1 MMASDEDYRQW
12 FTTLSPADQ
21 ASALA
26 AGVDRPLPDDF
37 QGHNS
42 KTAIRDEDGMPRFS
56 KNGTPRV
63 IEPLA
68 DHSSDLEEVQLS
80 FDPDLAEALRR
91 VFLWLVGDRSPIDLL
106 KSRTEALALKIFVIA
121 RILRINDYDRLS
133 LASVAKATDQS
144 RAGISKVSCNLRDL
158 LGDKFLSAPG
168 DRQSSREGQRK
179 ATLRAWEKRRAL
191 KA

>member
-1 MMASDEDYRQW
+1 MTASDEDYRAW
-12 FTTLSPADQ
+12 FTTLNAADQ

-37 QGHNS
+37 VGYNS
-42 KTAIRDEDGMPRFS
+42 KTAIRDEDGLPRFS
-56 KNGTPRV
+56 KNGVPRV
-63 IEPLA
+63 QEAIV
-68 DHSSDLEEVQLS
+68 DHSDEQDQELR
-80 FDPDLAEALRR
+80 FDPDLGEALRK

-121 RILRINDYDRLS
+121 RILRLNDYDRLS

-168 DRQSSREGQRK
+168 DRQSSREGQRR

>member
-1 MMASDEDYRQW
+1 MMASDQDYRQW
-12 FTTLSPADQ
+12 FVSLSAADQ

-42 KTAIRDEDGMPRFS
+42 KTPIRDEDGMARFS

-63 IEPLA
+63 QEAIV
-68 DHSSDLEEVQLS
+68 DHSDQQDQELR
-80 FDPDLAEALRR
+80 FDPDLGEALRK
-91 VFLWLVGDRSPIDLL
+91 VFLWLIGDRSAIDLL
-106 KSRTEALALKIFVIA
+106 KSRTEALALKVYMIA
-121 RILRINDYDRLS
+121 RILRLNDYDKFS
-133 LASVAKATDQS
+133 LAKIARETDQS
-144 RAGISKVSCNLRDL
+144 RAGISKVGCNLRDFI
-158 LGDKFLSAPG
+158 GDKFLCAPG
-168 DRQSSREGQRK
+168 DRESSREGQRR

>member
-12 FTTLSPADQ
+12 FVSLSPADQ

-42 KTAIRDEDGMPRFS
+42 KTPIRESDGMAHFS
-56 KNGTPRV
+56 KNGVLRV
-63 IEPLA
+63 IEPVT

-80 FDPDLAEALRR
+80 FDPDLAEALRK
-91 VFLWLVGDRSPIDLL
+91 VFLWLIGDRSAVDLL
-106 KSRTEALALKIFVIA
+106 KSRTESVALKVFMIA
-121 RILRINDYDRLS
+121 RILRLNDYDKFS
-133 LASVAKATDQS
+133 LAKIARETDQS
-144 RAGISKVSCNLRDL
+144 RAGISKVGCNLRDFI
-158 LGDKFLSAPG
+158 GDKYLCAPG
-168 DRQSSREGQRK
+168 DRQSSREGQRR

>member
-1 MMASDEDYRQW
+1 MMATDCDYREW

-42 KTAIRDEDGMPRFS
+42 KTPIRDEDGLPRFS
-56 KNGTPRV
+56 KNGTARV
-63 IEPLA
+63 QEAIV
-68 DHSSDLEEVQLS
+68 DHSDEQDQELR
-80 FDPDLAEALRR
+80 FDPDLAEALRK
-91 VFLWLVGDRSPIDLL
+91 VFLWLIGDRSAVDLL
-106 KSRTEALALKIFVIA
+106 KSRTESVALKVFMIA
-121 RILRINDYDRLS
+121 RILRLNDFDRLS

-144 RAGISKVSCNLRDL
+144 RAGISKVGCNLRDFI
-158 LGDKFLSAPG
+158 GDKYLCAPG
-168 DRQSSREGQRK
+168 DRQSSREGQRR

>member
-1 MMASDEDYRQW
+1 MMATDSDYREW

-42 KTAIRDEDGMPRFS
+42 KTPIRDEDGLPRFS
-56 KNGTPRV
+56 KNGTARV
-63 IEPLA
+63 QEAIV
-68 DHSSDLEEVQLS
+68 DHSDEQDQELR
-80 FDPDLAEALRR
+80 FDPDLAEALRK
-91 VFLWLVGDRSPIDLL
+91 VFLWLIGDRSAIELL
-106 KSRTEALALKIFVIA
+106 KSRTESLALKVFVIA
-121 RILRINDYDRLS
+121 RILRLNDYDRLS

-168 DRQSSREGQRK
+168 DRQASREGQRR

>member
-1 MMASDEDYRQW
+1 MATDSDYREW
-12 FTTLSPADQ
+12 FTTLSASDQ

-42 KTAIRDEDGMPRFS
+42 KTPIRDEDGLPRFS
-56 KNGTPRV
+56 KNGTARV
-63 IEPLA
+63 QEAIV
-68 DHSSDLEEVQLS
+68 DHSDEQDQELR
-80 FDPDLAEALRR
+80 FDPDLAEALRK
-91 VFLWLVGDRSPIDLL
+91 VFLWLIGDRSAIELL
-106 KSRTEALALKIFVIA
+106 KSRTESLALKVFVIA
-121 RILRINDYDRLS
+121 RILRLNDYDRLS

-168 DRQSSREGQRK
+168 DRQSSREGQRR

-191 KA
+191 KG

>member
-1 MMASDEDYRQW
+1 MMASDQDYRDW

-42 KTAIRDEDGMPRFS
+42 KTPIRESDGMAHFS
-56 KNGTPRV
+56 KNGVSRV

-68 DHSSDLEEVQLS
+68 DHSSDLEEAQLS
-80 FDPDLAEALRR
+80 FDPDLAEALRKI
-91 VFLWLVGDRSPIDLL
+91 FLWLIGDRSPIDLL
-106 KSRTEALALKIFVIA
+106 KSRTEATALKVFVIA
-121 RILRINDYDRLS
+121 RILRLNDFDKKS
-133 LASVAKATDQS
+133 LAEIARATDQS
-144 RAGISKVSCNLRDL
+144 RAGISKVSCTLRDY
-158 LGDKFLSAPG
+158 LGDKYLCAPG
-168 DRQSSREGQRK
+168 DRQASREGQRR

>member
-1 MMASDEDYRQW
+1 MMASDSDYREW

-26 AGVDRPLPDDF
+26 AGVNRPLPDDF

-42 KTAIRDEDGMPRFS
+42 KTPIRESDGMAHFS
-56 KNGTPRV
+56 KNGVLRV
-63 IEPLA
+63 IEPVT

-80 FDPDLAEALRR
+80 FDPDLGEALRK
-91 VFLWLVGDRSPIDLL
+91 VFLWLIGDRSAIDLL
-106 KSRTEALALKIFVIA
+106 KSRTESVALKVFMIA
-121 RILRINDYDRLS
+121 RILRLNDYDKPS
-133 LASVAKATDQS
+133 LAKIARETDQS
-144 RAGISKVSCNLRDL
+144 RAGISKVGCNLRDFI
-158 LGDKFLSAPG
+158 GDKYLCAPG
-168 DRQSSREGQRK
+168 DRQSSREGQRR

>member
-1 MMASDEDYRQW
+1 
-12 FTTLSPADQ
+12 
-21 ASALA
+21 
-26 AGVDRPLPDDF
+26 
-37 QGHNS
+37 
-42 KTAIRDEDGMPRFS
+42 
-56 KNGTPRV
+56 
-63 IEPLA
+63 
-68 DHSSDLEEVQLS
+68 
-80 FDPDLAEALRR
+80 
-91 VFLWLVGDRSPIDLL
+91 L

-121 RILRINDYDRLS
+121 RILRLNDYDRLS

-168 DRQSSREGQRK
+168 DRQSSREGQRR

>member
-1 MMASDEDYRQW
+1 MASDQDYRDW

-42 KTAIRDEDGMPRFS
+42 KTPIRESDGMAHFS
-56 KNGTPRV
+56 KNGVSRV

-68 DHSSDLEEVQLS
+68 DHSSDLEEAQLS
-80 FDPDLAEALRR
+80 FDPDLAEALRKI
-91 VFLWLVGDRSPIDLL
+91 FLWLIGDRSPIDLL
-106 KSRTEALALKIFVIA
+106 KSRTEATALKVFVIA
-121 RILRINDYDRLS
+121 RILRLNDFDKKS
-133 LASVAKATDQS
+133 LAEIARATDQS
-144 RAGISKVSCNLRDL
+144 RAGISKVSCTLRDY
-158 LGDKFLSAPG
+158 LGDKYLCAPG
-168 DRQSSREGQRK
+168 DRQASREGQRR

>member
-1 MMASDEDYRQW
+1 MMASDQDYRQW
-12 FTTLSPADQ
+12 FVSLSAADQ

-42 KTAIRDEDGMPRFS
+42 KTPIRDEDGLPRFS

-63 IEPLA
+63 QEAIV
-68 DHSSDLEEVQLS
+68 DHSDQQDQELRFDEDLG
-80 FDPDLAEALRR
+80 EALRK
-91 VFLWLVGDRSPIDLL
+91 VFLWLIGDRSAIDLL
-106 KSRTEALALKIFVIA
+106 KSRTEAVALKVYVIA
-121 RILRINDYDRLS
+121 RILRLNDYDRLS

-158 LGDKFLSAPG
+158 LGDKYLSAPG
-168 DRQSSREGQRK
+168 DRQSSREGQRR

>member
-1 MMASDEDYRQW
+1 MATDEDYRAW

-37 QGHNS
+37 TGHNS
-42 KTAIRDEDGMPRFS
+42 KTPIRDEDGLPRFS
-56 KNGTPRV
+56 KNGSSLV
-63 IEPLA
+63 QEALV
-68 DHSSDLEEVQLS
+68 DHSDEEDQELR

-91 VFLWLVGDRSPIDLL
+91 VFLWVIGDRSAIELL
-106 KSRTEALALKIFVIA
+106 KSRTESVALKIFMIA
-121 RILRINDYDRLS
+121 RILRLNNYDGLS
-133 LASVAKATDQS
+133 LARIARETDQS
-144 RAGISKVSCNLRDL
+144 RAGISKVGCNLRDYI
-158 LGDKFLSAPG
+158 GDRYLCAPG
-168 DRQSSREGQRK
+168 DRQASREGQRR

>member
-1 MMASDEDYRQW
+1 MMASDSDYREW

-42 KTAIRDEDGMPRFS
+42 KTPIRDEDGLPRFS
-56 KNGTPRV
+56 KNGTARV
-63 IEPLA
+63 QEAIV
-68 DHSSDLEEVQLS
+68 DHSDEQDQELR
-80 FDPDLAEALRR
+80 FDPDLGEALRK
-91 VFLWLVGDRSPIDLL
+91 VFLWLISDRSAIDLL

-121 RILRINDYDRLS
+121 RILRLNDFDRLS

-144 RAGISKVSCNLRDL
+144 RAGISKVSCTLRDFI
-158 LGDKFLSAPG
+158 GDKYLSAPG
-168 DRQSSREGQRK
+168 DRQSSREGQRR
-179 ATLRAWEKRRAL
+179 ATLRAWAKRVAL

>member
-1 MMASDEDYRQW
+1 MMASDSDYREW
-12 FTTLSPADQ
+12 FTSLSPEDQ
-21 ASALA
+21 ATALA

-42 KTAIRDEDGMPRFS
+42 KTPIRDEDGMARFS
-56 KNGTPRV
+56 KNETSRV

-68 DHSSDLEEVQLS
+68 DHSSDEEEAQLS

-91 VFLWLVGDRSPIDLL
+91 VFLWVIGDRSAIELL
-106 KSRTEALALKIFVIA
+106 KSRTESVALKIFMIA
-121 RILRINDYDRLS
+121 RILRLNDCDRLS
-133 LASVAKATDQS
+133 LAKIARETDQS
-144 RAGISKVSCNLRDL
+144 RAGISKVGCNPRDFI
-158 LGDKFLSAPG
+158 GDKFLVAPG
-168 DRQSSREGQRK
+168 DRQASREWARK

>member
-12 FTTLSPADQ
+12 FTTLSAADQ

-37 QGHNS
+37 QGHN
-42 KTAIRDEDGMPRFS
+42 TATPIRDEDGMARFS
-56 KNGTPRV
+56 KNGVLRV
-63 IEPLA
+63 IEPVT

-80 FDPDLAEALRR
+80 FDPDLAEALRK
-91 VFLWLVGDRSPIDLL
+91 VFLWLIGDRSAIVLL
-106 KSRTEALALKIFVIA
+106 KSRTEALALKVYMIA
-121 RILRINDYDRLS
+121 RILRLNDYDKPS
-133 LASVAKATDQS
+133 LAKIARETDQS
-144 RAGISKVSCNLRDL
+144 RAGISKVGCNLRDFI
-158 LGDKFLSAPG
+158 GDKYLCAPG
-168 DRQSSREGQRK
+168 DRQSSREGQRR

>member
-12 FTTLSPADQ
+12 FVSLSPADQ

-42 KTAIRDEDGMPRFS
+42 KTPIRDEDGLPRFS

-63 IEPLA
+63 QEAIV
-68 DHSSDLEEVQLS
+68 DHSDEQDQELR
-80 FDPDLAEALRR
+80 FDPDLAEALRK
-91 VFLWLVGDRSPIDLL
+91 VFLWLIGDRSAIELL
-106 KSRTEALALKIFVIA
+106 KSRTESLALKVFVIA
-121 RILRINDYDRLS
+121 RILRLNDYDRLS

-168 DRQSSREGQRK
+168 DRQSSREGQRR

-191 KA
+191 KG

>member
-1 MMASDEDYRQW
+1 MMASDQDYRQW
-12 FTTLSPADQ
+12 FVSLSAADQ

-42 KTAIRDEDGMPRFS
+42 KTPIRDEDGLPRFS

-63 IEPLA
+63 QEAIV
-68 DHSSDLEEVQLS
+68 DHSDEQDQELR
-80 FDPDLAEALRR
+80 FDPDLGEALRK
-91 VFLWLVGDRSPIDLL
+91 VFLWLIGDRSAIDLL
-106 KSRTEALALKIFVIA
+106 KSRTEAVALKVFVIA
-121 RILRINDYDRLS
+121 RILRLNDFDRLS

-158 LGDKFLSAPG
+158 LGDKYLSAPG

>member
-1 MMASDEDYRQW
+1 MMATDSDYRQW
-12 FTTLSPADQ
+12 FVSLSPADQ

-42 KTAIRDEDGMPRFS
+42 ATPIRDEDGMPRFS

-63 IEPLA
+63 QEPIV
-68 DHSSDLEEVQLS
+68 DHSDDDDQQMR
-80 FDPDLAEALRR
+80 FDPDLGEALRK
-91 VFLWLVGDRSPIDLL
+91 VFLWLVGDRSAVDLL

-121 RILRINDYDRLS
+121 RILRLNDYDKLS
-133 LASVAKATDQS
+133 LAEVARQSDQS
-144 RAGISKVSCNLRDL
+144 RAGISKVSCTLRDY
-158 LGDKFLSAPG
+158 LGDRYLCAPG
-168 DRQSSREGQRK
+168 DRQASREGQRR

>member
-1 MMASDEDYRQW
+1 MMASDQDYRDW

-42 KTAIRDEDGMPRFS
+42 KTPIRDEDGLPRFS
-56 KNGTPRV
+56 KNGTALV
-63 IEPLA
+63 QDQLI
-68 DHSSDLEEVQLS
+68 DHSDEQDQELR
-80 FDPDLAEALRR
+80 FDPDLGEALRR
-91 VFLWLVGDRSPIDLL
+91 VFLWLIGDRSAVDLL
-106 KSRTEALALKIFVIA
+106 KSRTESVALKVFVIA
-121 RILRINDYDRLS
+121 RILRLNDYDRLS

-144 RAGISKVSCNLRDL
+144 RAGISKVGCNLRDFI
-158 LGDKFLSAPG
+158 GDKYLCAPG
-168 DRQSSREGQRK
+168 DRQSSREGQRR

>member
-1 MMASDEDYRQW
+1 MASDQDYRDW
-12 FTTLSPADQ
+12 FTTLNAADQ
-21 ASALA
+21 ATALA

-42 KTAIRDEDGMPRFS
+42 KTPIRDEDGLPRFS
-56 KNGTPRV
+56 KNGTARV
-63 IEPLA
+63 QEAIV
-68 DHSSDLEEVQLS
+68 DHSDEQDQELR

-91 VFLWLVGDRSPIDLL
+91 VFLWLIGDRSAIDLL

-121 RILRINDYDRLS
+121 RILRLNDYARLS

-168 DRQSSREGQRK
+168 DRQASREGQRR

-191 KA
+191 KG

>member
-1 MMASDEDYRQW
+1 MATDSDYREW
-12 FTTLSPADQ
+12 FTTLSQADQ

-42 KTAIRDEDGMPRFS
+42 ATPIRDEDGMARFS

-63 IEPLA
+63 QEALV
-68 DHSSDLEEVQLS
+68 DHSDDDQELRFDADLG
-80 FDPDLAEALRR
+80 EALRK
-91 VFLWLVGDRSPIDLL
+91 VFLWLVGDRSAVDLL
-106 KSRTEALALKIFVIA
+106 KSRTEALALKVYTIA
-121 RILRINDYDRLS
+121 RILRLNDYDKLS
-133 LASVAKATDQS
+133 LAEIARQTDQS
-144 RAGISKVSCNLRDL
+144 RAGISKVSCTLRDY
-158 LGDKFLSAPG
+158 LGDKFLCAPG
-168 DRQSSREGQRK
+168 DRQASREGQRR

>member
-1 MMASDEDYRQW
+1 MMASDQDYRDW
-12 FTTLSPADQ
+12 FTTLNAADQ
-21 ASALA
+21 ATALA

-42 KTAIRDEDGMPRFS
+42 KTPIRDEDGLPRFS
-56 KNGTPRV
+56 KNGTARV
-63 IEPLA
+63 QEAIV
-68 DHSSDLEEVQLS
+68 DHSDEQDQELR

-91 VFLWLVGDRSPIDLL
+91 VFLWLIGDRSAIDLL

-121 RILRINDYDRLS
+121 RILRLNDYARLS

-168 DRQSSREGQRK
+168 DRQASREGQRR

-191 KA
+191 KG

>member
-12 FTTLSPADQ
+12 FTTLSAADQ

-42 KTAIRDEDGMPRFS
+42 KTPIRDEDGMARFS

-63 IEPLA
+63 QEAIV
-68 DHSSDLEEVQLS
+68 DHSDEQDQELR
-80 FDPDLAEALRR
+80 FDPDLSEALRK
-91 VFLWLVGDRSPIDLL
+91 VFLWLIGDRSAIDLL
-106 KSRTEALALKIFVIA
+106 KSRTEAVALKVFVIA
-121 RILRINDYDRLS
+121 RILRLNDFDRLS

-158 LGDKFLSAPG
+158 LGDKYLSAPG
-168 DRQSSREGQRK
+168 DRQSSREGQRR

>member
-1 MMASDEDYRQW
+1 MMATDSDYREW
-12 FTTLSPADQ
+12 FTTLSASDQ

-42 KTAIRDEDGMPRFS
+42 KTPIRDEDGLPRFS

-63 IEPLA
+63 QEAIV
-68 DHSSDLEEVQLS
+68 DHSDEQDQELR
-80 FDPDLAEALRR
+80 FDPDLAEALRK
-91 VFLWLVGDRSPIDLL
+91 VFLWLIGDRSAIELL
-106 KSRTEALALKIFVIA
+106 KSRTESLALKVFVIA
-121 RILRINDYDRLS
+121 RILRLNDYDRLS

-168 DRQSSREGQRK
+168 DRQSSREGQRR

-191 KA
+191 KG

>member
-1 MMASDEDYRQW
+1 MASDSDYREW
-12 FTTLSPADQ
+12 FTTLSAADQ

-42 KTAIRDEDGMPRFS
+42 ATPIRDEDGMPRFS
-56 KNGTPRV
+56 KNGTSRV

-68 DHSSDLEEVQLS
+68 DHSSDEEEAQLS
-80 FDPDLAEALRR
+80 FDPDLGEALRKI
-91 VFLWLVGDRSPIDLL
+91 FLWRVGDRSAVDLL
-106 KSRTEALALKIFVIA
+106 KSRTEAVALKVFMIA
-121 RILRINDYDRLS
+121 RILRLNDYDKFS
-133 LASVAKATDQS
+133 LARIARETDQS
-144 RAGISKVSCNLRDL
+144 RAGISKVGCNLRDFI
-158 LGDKFLSAPG
+158 GDKYLCAPG
-168 DRQSSREGQRK
+168 DRQASREGQRQ

>member
-1 MMASDEDYRQW
+1 MMATDEDYRAW

-37 QGHNS
+37 TGHNS
-42 KTAIRDEDGMPRFS
+42 ATPIRDEDGMARFS
-56 KNGTPRV
+56 KNGTSRV

-68 DHSSDLEEVQLS
+68 DHSSDEEEAQLS
-80 FDPDLAEALRR
+80 FDPDLGEALRKI
-91 VFLWLVGDRSPIDLL
+91 FLWLIGDRSAVDLL
-106 KSRTEALALKIFVIA
+106 KSRTEALAMKIFVIA
-121 RILRINDYDRLS
+121 RILRLNNYDSLS
-133 LASVAKATDQS
+133 LARIARETDQS
-144 RAGISKVSCNLRDL
+144 RAGISKVGCNLRDFI
-158 LGDKFLSAPG
+158 GDKFLCAPG
-168 DRQSSREGQRK
+168 DRQASREGQRR